1 MNSSL
6 YTPFA
11 IGETI
16 NQLLL
21 KSHVVGVN
29 CQCAGSLVVLRGKV
43 NDHNNKD
50 RAVSIAR
57 KCCGMNEISNEIH
70 VVG

>member
-1 MNSSL
+1 MNRSI

-11 IGETI
+11 LSETV
-16 NQLLL
+16 NELLV
-21 KSHVVGVN
+21 KSDVQGVN

-43 NDHNNKD
+43 HDSNFKD
-50 RAVSIAR
+50 RAAKIAR